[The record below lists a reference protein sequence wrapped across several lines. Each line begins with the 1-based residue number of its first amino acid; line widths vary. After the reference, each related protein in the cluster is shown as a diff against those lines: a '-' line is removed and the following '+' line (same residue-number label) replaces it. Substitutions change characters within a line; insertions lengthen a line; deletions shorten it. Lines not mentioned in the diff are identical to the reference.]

1 MNRMLSKCPVCA
13 GDLFV
18 SEMVCSGC
26 STRIESR
33 FERCLFCSLSPE
45 HLQFLETFLRC
56 RGNLSGVGAEMGL
69 SHPTVN
75 KRLDALLAAL
85 GLREE
90 EETPLPPPVRVNG
103 RDSDRR
109 RILEML
115 DRGDITA
122 EEATRRLREL

>member
-1 MNRMLSKCPVCA
+1 
-13 GDLFV
+13 
-18 SEMVCSGC
+18 
-26 STRIESR
+26 
-33 FERCLFCSLSPE
+33 
-45 HLQFLETFLRC
+45 
-56 RGNLSGVGAEMGL
+56 MGL

-90 EETPLPPPVRVNG
+90 EETPLAPCVRVHS
-103 RDSDRR
+103 RDNDRR

-115 DRGDITA
+115 DRGEISA